1 MNGGNIGDAGEKL
14 RRSTVQVSVG
24 RSGGGSGVIL
34 SSTGHIVTNAHVVRG
49 HHAEITLW
57 DGRRFPARL
66 EVLARRHD
74 LALLKVAT
82 LGLPSAEMGD
92 SAAIRPGEIALAVGN
107 PLGFVGAISTGV
119 IHTVGPLHGAGTNN
133 WVQADVRLAPGNSGG
148 PLADARGR
156 VIGIN
161 TMIAYGLA
169 LAIPSNVVRD
179 FLRLA
184 RREAA

>member
-1 MNGGNIGDAGEKL
+1 MGATLGDAAEKL
-14 RRSTVQVSVG
+14 RRSTVQVLQG
-24 RSGGGSGVIL
+24 RSGSGSGVIL
-34 SSTGHIVTNAHVVRG
+34 SSTGHIVTNAHVARG
-49 HHAEITLW
+49 RNAEITLW

-66 EVLARRHD
+66 EAVARRHD
-74 LALLKVAT
+74 LALLKIAT
-82 LGLPSAEMGD
+82 LGLPVVEMGD
-92 SAAIRPGEIALAVGN
+92 SASLRPGQMVLAVGN
-107 PLGFVGAISTGV
+107 PLGFVGAVSTGV
-119 IHTVGPLHGAGTNN
+119 VHTVGPLAGAGSNN

-161 TMIAYGLA
+161 TMIAHGLA

>member
-1 MNGGNIGDAGEKL
+1 MHSFNIGDAGEKL
-14 RRSTVQVSVG
+14 RRSTVQVELAG
-24 RSGGGSGVIL
+24 SGGGSGVVL

-49 HHAEITLW
+49 RNAQVTLW
-57 DGRRFPARL
+57 DGRRFPAL
-66 EVLARRHD
+66 LQAVARKHD
-74 LALLKVAT
+74 LALLKIGT
-82 LGLPSAEMGD
+82 LGLPAAKLGD
-92 SAAIRPGEIALAVGN
+92 SASVKPGQLVLAVGN

-119 IHTVGPLHGAGTNN
+119 IHTVGPLYGAGSNN

-148 PLADARGR
+148 PLTDAKGD

-161 TMIAYGLA
+161 TMIAHGLA